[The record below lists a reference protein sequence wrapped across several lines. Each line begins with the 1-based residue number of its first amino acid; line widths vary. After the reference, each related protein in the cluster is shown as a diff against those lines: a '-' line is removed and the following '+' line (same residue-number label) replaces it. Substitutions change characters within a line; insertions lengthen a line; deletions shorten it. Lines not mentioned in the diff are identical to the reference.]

1 MSTAQLTHFSVLSSP
16 PPSYYCKGKTMTQ
29 NNKPTAHTSHGE
41 ITLDQLGGMQPGLA
55 RLMAEISDR
64 YWILYYAAKA
74 ENWKM
79 AALQSSEIKKAFRI
93 GEITRPKYL
102 DHLEAFINGPM
113 SKMDQAI
120 ESKNWKDFQD
130 AYMIGVKAANS
141 YHVSWNHEE
150 IIWQLPDEPP
160 KHLKL

>member
-1 MSTAQLTHFSVLSSP
+1 MRQED
-16 PPSYYCKGKTMTQ
+16 
-29 NNKPTAHTSHGE
+29 NPTAYTSHGE
-41 ITLDQLGGMQPGLA
+41 ITMNQIAGMQPGLA
-55 RLMAEISDR
+55 RLMAEISER

-74 ENWKM
+74 DNWKM
-79 AALQSSEIKKAFRI
+79 ASLQSSEIKKAFRI

-113 SKMDQAI
+113 AKMDDAI
-120 ESKNWKDFQD
+120 VHQDWGKFEES
-130 AYMIGVKAANS
+130 YSIGVTPANA

-150 IIWQLPDEPP
+150 IVWQLPSEPP

>member
-1 MSTAQLTHFSVLSSP
+1 MNQGDIPSAQ
-16 PPSYYCKGKTMTQ
+16 
-29 NNKPTAHTSHGE
+29 TSHGE
-41 ITLDQLGGMQPGLA
+41 ITLDQLESMQPGLA

-74 ENWKM
+74 NNWKM

-113 SKMDQAI
+113 SKMDEAI
-120 ESKNWKDFQD
+120 TDQDWERFQE
-130 AYMIGVKAANS
+130 AYSIGIKAANA

-160 KHLKL
+160 KHLRL